1 MRKTSIYTMRG
12 CGQLTAGQTEI
23 RTDSGFFAD
32 CLQVQICDENKARNK
47 PGKRGLFDP
56 RIELHAR
63 QLQLGRGE
71 PSMI

>member
-1 MRKTSIYTMRG
+1 
-12 CGQLTAGQTEI
+12 LTAGQTEI

-56 RIELHAR
+56 RIASNFTPGNCDSA
-63 QLQLGRGE
+63 LGRGE